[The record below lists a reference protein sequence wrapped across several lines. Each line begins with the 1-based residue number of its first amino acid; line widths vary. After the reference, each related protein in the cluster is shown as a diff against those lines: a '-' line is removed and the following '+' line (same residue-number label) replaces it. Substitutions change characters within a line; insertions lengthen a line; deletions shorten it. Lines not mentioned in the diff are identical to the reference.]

1 MTIDFN
7 CPHCEKS
14 LKTSEDKAGRQ
25 AKCPGCG
32 EVIAIPG
39 TREPETDFATL
50 AEAVDNELSAKPP
63 KIPTSPGDTMPCPA
77 CGEIIKAAAIRCR
90 FCGEVFQSQEP
101 SRGRPAGFREMRP
114 FPPGEVISEA
124 WRIFTDRMGLLI
136 GAYLALSIISM
147 IAIFAGWMPFAIAGA
162 LFDQDKTTEG
172 AAAACVGVVTLL
184 LAMGFMFY
192 LQSGYVIMQVKVAR
206 EQPAE
211 FGDLFAGGR
220 FFLRFFLTSLLFGLM
235 LNLGVMA
242 CIIPGV
248 LLGIMFWPYAHV
260 LVDQDR
266 PTFECLS
273 KAKEL
278 TDGNWGSIFIV
289 LIFGFA
295 CLMAGY
301 FACGVGLIFTF
312 PFTQVLYAVAYD
324 RMTCQTPLGELN
336 TGEASRAT

>member
-1 MTIDFN
+1 MTIDFH
-7 CPHCEKS
+7 CPHCEKA
-14 LKTSEDKAGRQ
+14 LKTSDDKAGRQ

-39 TREPETDFATL
+39 TKEPESDFVPL
-50 AEAVDNELSAKPP
+50 AEAIDDETSTKPP
-63 KIPTSPGDTMPCPA
+63 RVPTTAGDTGPCPA
-77 CGEIIKAAAIRCR
+77 CGEVIKSAAIRCR
-90 FCGEVFQSQEP
+90 FCGEVFQSLEP
-101 SRGRPAGFREMRP
+101 KRGRPSGFREMRP

-136 GAYLALSIISM
+136 GSYLALTIISFM
-147 IAIFAGWMPFAIAGA
+147 AIIAGWMPFVIAGA

-172 AAAACVGVVTLL
+172 AAAACVGVVTLI
-184 LAMGFMFY
+184 LAMGFLFY
-192 LQSGYVIMQVKVAR
+192 LQSGYLIMQLKVAR

-220 FFLRFFLTSLLFGLM
+220 FFLRLLLTSLLFGLIV
-235 LNLGVMA
+235 NLGALA

-248 LLGIMFWPYAHV
+248 LLALMFWPFAHV
-260 LVDQDR
+260 LVDEDR
-266 PTFECLS
+266 STLECLTR
-273 KAKEL
+273 AKEL

-289 LIFGFA
+289 MIFGAA
-295 CLMAGY
+295 CLMGGY